1 MAKPIFYDPQR
12 KRWKRLRRLMDVLGL
27 AVSLLIVFF
36 LVSALRGVSLTT
48 LLLPE
53 QHRPYKA
60 LKERERKRRKPP
72 VVATKSKKKPPTE
85 VVLNSGD
92 GVRAAFYVTW
102 DAGAYSSLRER
113 RRKCEAAARSRVPS
127 SA

>member
-1 MAKPIFYDPQR
+1 MSKPIFYDPKN

-27 AVSLLIVFF
+27 TVTVLVAFL
-36 LVSALRGVSLTT
+36 LVSALKGVELTT

-60 LKERERKRRKPP
+60 LKEKERKRPKPR
-72 VVATKSKKKPPTE
+72 TTSKKSKKPPTE

-102 DAGAYSSLRER
+102 DAAAYS
-113 RRKCEAAARSRVPS
+113 
-127 SA
+127 

>member
-12 KRWKRLRRLMDVLGL
+12 KRWKRLRRMMDVLGL
-27 AVSLLIVFF
+27 AVTLLIGSF
-36 LVSALRGVSLTT
+36 LVSALSGVSLTT

-60 LKERERKRRKPP
+60 LKENLKEKERKRPKAR
-72 VVATKSKKKPPTE
+72 VATTKSKQPATKL
-85 VVLNSGD
+85 VLNSGD

-102 DAGAYSSLRER
+102 DA
-113 RRKCEAAARSRVPS
+113 AA
-127 SA
+127 

>member
-12 KRWKRLRRLMDVLGL
+12 KRWKRLRRLMDMLGL
-27 AVSLLIVFF
+27 TVSVLIVFF

-60 LKERERKRRKPP
+60 LKEKERKRPKPR
-72 VVATKSKKKPPTE
+72 VVTSKSKTPPTE
-85 VVLNSGD
+85 LVLNSGD

-102 DAGAYSSLRER
+102 DAASYSSLREYIR
-113 RRKCEAAARSRVPS
+113 QIDILYP
-127 SA
+127 